1 MANFLYQNKKIYKKI
16 QDLSKEIQENIELLE
31 KQEKQEKPNQL
42 QRPKQ
47 TQYPNKLQNLNPDQ
61 NIILTISDNESIII
75 KKDTKKST
83 LTTSTTETKAT
94 ETKATTETKETT
106 KNLNHEKPPAGR
118 AGTKWDPTIIQ
129 WKNSLRGQYFFN
141 NF

>member
-16 QDLSKEIQENIELLE
+16 QELSKEIQENIELLE
-31 KQEKQEKPNQL
+31 KQEKQENPNQL
-42 QRPKQ
+42 QYPNQ

-75 KKDTKKST
+75 KKDTKE
-83 LTTSTTETKAT
+83 TTPTATT
-94 ETKATTETKETT
+94 ETKATTEIKETTQKTT